1 MANTNSI
8 SIKSQSQMASFI
20 RKVYG
25 HLLLAILSVVI
36 IEVVLFKSGVAE
48 LIAQKMLSVSWL
60 LILGGFILI
69 GWIAR
74 RMAYRTNS
82 VSLQYAGLISY
93 VVAKS
98 IILVPLLYQ
107 ADKFAPGAL
116 DNAALFT
123 LIGTISLTIIVFITG
138 KDFSFLRS
146 SLYWAGTIAIMLIIA
161 ALLLKFRLGLW
172 FDIGMISLAGLSI
185 LYDTSK
191 IMKYYRS
198 NKYVANALSLF
209 ASIALMFWYAI
220 RMFRRFGR
228 A

>member
-1 MANTNSI
+1 MKKSKSI
-8 SIKSQSQMASFI
+8 SIKAHSQIASFI
-20 RKVYG
+20 QKVYG
-25 HLLLAILSVVI
+25 HLFLAILSVVI
-36 IEVVLFKSGVAE
+36 IEVVLFNSGFAE
-48 LIAQKMLSVSWL
+48 LIARKMLSVSWL

-69 GWIAR
+69 AWIAR

-82 VSLQYAGLISY
+82 IPLQYAGLFLY

-107 ADKFAPGAL
+107 ADKFAPGAIE
-116 DNAALFT
+116 NAALFT
-123 LIGTISLTIIVFITG
+123 LIGTAGLSIVVFISR

-146 SLYWAGTIAIMLIIA
+146 SVYWAGTVAFMLIIA
-161 ALLLKFRLGLW
+161 ALLFKYQLGLW
-172 FDIGMISLAGLSI
+172 FDIGLISLAGLSI

-191 IMKYYRS
+191 IIKYYQS

-209 ASIALMFWYAI
+209 ASIALMFWYAV